1 MGNASD
7 EYVPDIAALSL
18 ASKAVHADARID
30 GHPAIAPG
38 LHTSTTFRYPNDP
51 ERLKPIAEV
60 DTTKPLDFHIYSRH
74 TSPNMARFEAILTSI
89 LGQQAITYGSGLAAF
104 HAMIT
109 HINPK
114 RVAIG
119 DGYHGCHGILK
130 IFERLNGLKS
140 LPLDCDLSELGPGDI
155 IHVETP
161 LNPTGE
167 ARDLKYYADR
177 AHSVGAYLTVDA
189 TFAPPPLL
197 DPFAWGADIVMHSGT
212 KYIGGHSDMLCG
224 VLAVNPKHETWVSDL
239 LADRLLLGSVIGSLE
254 GWLGMRSLR
263 TLELRVNRQSATAT
277 ALVSWLAEQAKDDKT
292 AAGKTIERIQHAS
305 LQPEAAQ
312 EGSWL
317 RQQMPNGYGPVFAVT
332 LKNKELAKRLPGKLG
347 LFQHATSLGGV
358 ESLVE
363 WRAMTD
369 RTVDQRLLRVSVG
382 VESLEDLKADL
393 QQGLEALLKEG
404 NRESLN
410 YPKNPFPFPPLRRSL
425 FDRREKKRHPFS
437 FNCSQIFNYPSN
449 LSRPMPRLNLF
460 RLPTTLR
467 RRVRRNRLT
476 TQMLLLALLVLLAL
490 PLYSVYCVY
499 KPPRFLIGYLR
510 NKFPDVLFE
519 EPATTEKIIALSL
532 DDAPSAHTDEIMQV
546 LRENDAHATFFVIGQ
561 QVEGREAILRKLVAQ
576 GHELGNHAMRDE
588 PSSSLS
594 NDELERQVK
603 EVKAM
608 LTTAYEAEGKI
619 LPNNY
624 FRPGSGWFN
633 HRMRDLLGNRGFR
646 IVLGSI
652 YPHDPQIPYPSTN
665 AKHIL
670 SMAHPGGIIICHDRR
685 GWTAPMLRIVLPEL
699 KRQGYRIVTITDL
712 VTSVEPLGGRSW

>member
-1 MGNASD
+1 
-7 EYVPDIAALSL
+7 
-18 ASKAVHADARID
+18 
-30 GHPAIAPG
+30 
-38 LHTSTTFRYPNDP
+38 
-51 ERLKPIAEV
+51 
-60 DTTKPLDFHIYSRH
+60 
-74 TSPNMARFEAILTSI
+74 
-89 LGQQAITYGSGLAAF
+89 
-104 HAMIT
+104 
-109 HINPK
+109 
-114 RVAIG
+114 
-119 DGYHGCHGILK
+119 
-130 IFERLNGLKS
+130 
-140 LPLDCDLSELGPGDI
+140 
-155 IHVETP
+155 
-161 LNPTGE
+161 
-167 ARDLKYYADR
+167 
-177 AHSVGAYLTVDA
+177 
-189 TFAPPPLL
+189 
-197 DPFAWGADIVMHSGT
+197 
-212 KYIGGHSDMLCG
+212 
-224 VLAVNPKHETWVSDL
+224 
-239 LADRLLLGSVIGSLE
+239 
-254 GWLGMRSLR
+254 
-263 TLELRVNRQSATAT
+263 
-277 ALVSWLAEQAKDDKT
+277 
-292 AAGKTIERIQHAS
+292 
-305 LQPEAAQ
+305 
-312 EGSWL
+312 
-317 RQQMPNGYGPVFAVT
+317 
-332 LKNKELAKRLPGKLG
+332 
-347 LFQHATSLGGV
+347 
-358 ESLVE
+358 
-363 WRAMTD
+363 
-369 RTVDQRLLRVSVG
+369 
-382 VESLEDLKADL
+382 
-393 QQGLEALLKEG
+393 
-404 NRESLN
+404 
-410 YPKNPFPFPPLRRSL
+410 
-425 FDRREKKRHPFS
+425 
-437 FNCSQIFNYPSN
+437 
-449 LSRPMPRLNLF
+449 MPRLNLF

-665 AKHIL
+665 ARHIL